1 MQTAAL
7 RNGSTGTLRTAAWSL
22 LALSWAAIDARGD
35 EPTGQV
41 LYAAKVLSLAEKGPA
56 VVDRGAV
63 VVRDGRIEW
72 VGPRDELV
80 LPAGYEVRDLGEN
93 WLMPGMIDLHSHIG
107 GSFDINDAVYQA
119 SPELRARASAIPA
132 NRAMELALAS
142 GVTTI
147 LFIPG
152 SATTVGGQGILIK
165 TGLAKYEDALVR
177 DPGSLKVAQAD
188 NPVRWGYGMG
198 RILLNWSID
207 EISRRGVAY
216 AKRHEAFERGE
227 GPEPAFDAQLEIY
240 RHLRRDEAQ
249 ISTHTQ
255 VAQVVLSTIRILK
268 VQNGLPTFIAHGE
281 FDAPKIAHIAERE
294 GLPAILGPRNMTSQ
308 VKSRG
313 VDHDGRIEGLA
324 WGYQRAGHS
333 QIGFNTDAPVL
344 PAEEL
349 FLQAAVAAKLGFED
363 RALDTVRGL
372 TSVPARTVRI
382 DHRVG
387 TLEAGK
393 DADLVAITGH
403 PADPRN
409 HVLAVWIEGELVYDV
424 DRHGRRF

>member
-1 MQTAAL
+1 MRTAAHH
-7 RNGSTGTLRTAAWSL
+7 NGPKGTLRTAAWSL
-22 LALSWAAIDARGD
+22 LVLSWAVSDARGD
-35 EPTGQV
+35 EATGQV
-41 LYAAKVLSLAEKGPA
+41 LYAAKVLSLAADGPA

-80 LPAGYEVRDLGEN
+80 LPEGYEVRDLGEN

-132 NRAMELALAS
+132 NRAMSVALAS

-165 TGLAKYEDALVR
+165 TGLPKYEDALVR

-198 RILLNWSID
+198 RILLNWSIH

-216 AKRHEAFERGE
+216 AKRHEAFARGE

-240 RHLRRDEAQ
+240 RHLRRNETQ
-249 ISTHTQ
+249 ISAHTQ
-255 VAQVVLSTIRILK
+255 VAQVVLSSIRILK
-268 VQNGLPTFIAHGE
+268 VQNGLPTYIDHGT
-281 FDAPKIAHIAERE
+281 FDAFKIAHVAERE
-294 GLPAILGPRNMTSQ
+294 GVAAILGPRNMSAQ
-308 VKSRG
+308 LRSRG
-313 VDHDGRIEGLA
+313 VEHDGRFEGVA
-324 WGYQRAGHS
+324 AGYQRAGHT
-333 QIGFNTDAPVL
+333 QIGFNTDAPVI

-349 FLQAAVAAKLGFED
+349 FLQAAVAVRFGFDD
-363 RALDTVRGL
+363 RSLDTVRGL
-372 TSVPARTVRI
+372 TSVPARTAGI
-382 DHRVG
+382 DHRLG
-387 TLEAGK
+387 TLEPGK

-409 HVLAVWIEGELVYDV
+409 HVLAVWIEGQLVYDV
-424 DRHGRRF
+424 DQHGRRF